1 MVHDRTDCLAV
12 LGHVNSSLEQTRID
26 NIDYCLDNQYH
37 ALRKNVPSESEFLF
51 RYDLPKRIKSYLV
64 IVI

>member
-1 MVHDRTDCLAV
+1 MVHDRTDSLAA
-12 LGHVNSSLEQTRID
+12 LSHVNSSLEQTRID
-26 NIDYCLDNQYH
+26 NKDYCLDSQYH
-37 ALRKNVPSESEFLF
+37 ALRKNVPSESAFLF